1 MSCSI
6 FSLHRSNSMP
16 SCAPQV
22 RVDDN
27 NKKGTA
33 MAETNRDAD
42 PIVIKKYANR
52 RLYNTATSS
61 YVTLDHLA
69 QMVRDGVDF
78 QVFDAKSGED
88 ITRSVLTH
96 IIVEEENKGENML
109 PLGFLR
115 QLISLYGDSVQAMV
129 PGYLEQSMQAF
140 SANQDQIR
148 DMMEQAFANAAN
160 GNPMKAFEDMT
171 RQNMQMFEQAMKSF
185 NPFAAMDAA
194 KASDGDSA
202 DVDAMRDQ
210 LNKLQKQLDE
220 MSKKD

>member
-1 MSCSI
+1 
-6 FSLHRSNSMP
+6 
-16 SCAPQV
+16 
-22 RVDDN
+22 
-27 NKKGTA
+27 
-33 MAETNRDAD
+33 MAEAKRDTD

-140 SANQDQIR
+140 AGNQDKIR
-148 DMMEQAFANAAN
+148 EMMEQTLATAAS
-160 GNPMKAFEDMT
+160 GNPVKAFEDMT
-171 RQNMQMFEQAMKSF
+171 RQNMVMFEEAMKNF
-185 NPFAAMDAA
+185 NPFAAMNPSNQGGGEAGGGQGR
-194 KASDGDSA
+194 GD
-202 DVDAMRDQ
+202 DVEAMRDQ
-210 LNKLQKQLDE
+210 LNRLQKQLDE
-220 MSKKD
+220 MSKKG